1 MCIQQIQQ
9 IQQNSRKNTRPQGNK
24 KKAVVSGNDERL
36 WACLVLFCLF
46 VSFFLSVFVSLVSV
60 FVVCLVF
67 VACCVLFFSCC
78 WLEVVVSFLELVF
91 VVCLVVVFCC

>member
-36 WACLVLFCLF
+36 WACLVLFCL
-46 VSFFLSVFVSLVSV
+46 FVSLVSV